1 MPGGAVGGLARKP
14 SPNSVAPTSTSP
26 SGEMESRN
34 CARVCILI
42 IKSTKKFSF
51 SFEPFGEQEAQ
62 DQCWHKEERKRRQRR
77 LAQATLK
84 MEKTDLAKTSFNK
97 KIRVDG
103 IQNEDQRW
111 KEVEEGGER
120 GGLVRH
126 DNHHLHPHSFS
137 S

>member
-14 SPNSVAPTSTSP
+14 SLNSVAPASTSS
-26 SGEMESRN
+26 SGGMETN
-34 CARVCILI
+34 CACVRILI
-42 IKSTKKFSF
+42 

-84 MEKTDLAKTSFNK
+84 MQKTEFAKTSFNK
-97 KIRVDG
+97 KIRVDR

-120 GGLVRH
+120 GGLVR
-126 DNHHLHPHSFS
+126 
-137 S
+137 

>member
-1 MPGGAVGGLARKP
+1 MTWCLDLAEAFGKKTSLGDFAKKMKMPGGAVGGLARKP

-34 CARVCILI
+34 CARVRILI

-84 MEKTDLAKTSFNK
+84 EQKTDLAKTSFNK
-97 KIRVDG
+97 KITSY
-103 IQNEDQRW
+103 ITWN
-111 KEVEEGGER
+111 
-120 GGLVRH
+120 
-126 DNHHLHPHSFS
+126 
-137 S
+137 